1 MLAVPWMGYLSST
14 WLFLMA
20 SGAWLGLSQRATL
33 VLSVLLSVA
42 MWVIFVKVLK
52 VYFGHG
58 WLI

>member
-1 MLAVPWMGYLSST
+1 
-14 WLFLMA
+14 MA